1 MGPRDECM
9 KVNFNTFDTDKD
21 MCLKKGCCFFAPKRS
36 TAFFDAPDCMW
47 LRLVAPDCS

>member
-9 KVNFNTFDTDKD
+9 KVNFNTIDTDKD

-36 TAFFDAPDCMW
+36 TDPWCYFAKDGK
-47 LRLVAPDCS
+47 